1 MPARLS
7 ELAAQLAAAC
17 GLRLRAQA
25 AILNLYHG
33 GSSMCGHRDDAE
45 PCQSAPIVSISL
57 GMDAVYLL
65 GRESRD
71 VPPVAIRLRAGDV
84 VVQGGASRAYV
95 PVQLADW
102 IKQAL
107 KQLQTHLTPK
117 TTNNNQTCRQS
128 PQTNSHFQQH
138 STTFLEDAIID
149 LVFQKKKRA

>member
-7 ELAAQLAAAC
+7 ELATQLAAAC

-71 VPPVAIRLRAGDV
+71 VPPVAMRLRAGDV

-95 PVQLADW
+95 HGVPAILKREGVSDEDDAEAIRGHRADLASW
-102 IKQAL
+102 LGSHRLNI
-107 KQLQTHLTPK
+107 
-117 TTNNNQTCRQS
+117 NVRQC
-128 PQTNSHFQQH
+128 FD
-138 STTFLEDAIID
+138 F
-149 LVFQKKKRA
+149 

>member
-1 MPARLS
+1 MPSRLS

-95 PVQLADW
+95 HGVPAIFKREGVSDEDDAEVGRGRRADLASW
-102 IKQAL
+102 L
-107 KQLQTHLTPK
+107 KSHRL
-117 TTNNNQTCRQS
+117 NINVRQC
-128 PQTNSHFQQH
+128 FE
-138 STTFLEDAIID
+138 L
-149 LVFQKKKRA
+149 